1 MIAVARCRRTCD
13 GGATVTA
20 CLALVALLLVTVMI
34 VQIAAVVC
42 ARHRAQS
49 AADLGA
55 LAAASALD
63 SGVEAAC
70 DRAESVV
77 RSRRM
82 RMVRCSA
89 LDWDVTVTVDF
100 EASPAFVGGRSVVAI
115 ARAGPVTE
123 EKRS

>member
-1 MIAVARCRRTCD
+1 MTTAAQRCRACA
-13 GGATVTA
+13 GGATVAA
-20 CLALVALLLVTVMI
+20 CLALIALLLVTVMI

-63 SGVEAAC
+63 FGEVAAC

-77 RSRRM
+77 RGGRM
-82 RMVRCSA
+82 RMVRCTA
-89 LDWDVTVTVDF
+89 QGWDVAVTVGF
-100 EASPAFVGGRSVVAI
+100 EVSPAIVGSRSVVAV
-115 ARAGPVTE
+115 ARAGPVAE
-123 EKRS
+123 ENRS